1 MTIREFERLYHTMYM
16 PLCMYALRMLED
28 IDETDD
34 AVQEAFVSVWQKV
47 QHGTVPDNFRAYM
60 YGAVRNQAISRIRA
74 RNNSVAADMAAEV
87 SDEEMDTSVRDAEVW
102 NAIDRLPPHCREIF
116 LLSKRDGL
124 TYTEI
129 ADELGISVKTVE
141 NQISK
146 ALKNSTR
153 LATATIGQNIFP
165 AFFIIFSNSE

>member
-1 MTIREFERLYHTMYM
+1 MRRLNVCTIPCM

-74 RNNSVAADMAAEV
+74 RNNSVAADMAADV

-102 NAIDRLPPHCREIF
+102 NAIDRLPARCREIF

-146 ALKNSTR
+146 ALKTLRGSLQPR
-153 LATATIGQNIFP
+153 LGKIFFLP
-165 AFFIIFSNSE
+165 FL

>member
-87 SDEEMDTSVRDAEVW
+87 SDEEMDTSVRGAEVW

-146 ALKNSTR
+146 ALKTLRGSLQPR
-153 LATATIGQNIFP
+153 LGKIFFLP
-165 AFFIIFSNSE
+165 FL

>member
-1 MTIREFERLYHTMYM
+1 
-16 PLCMYALRMLED
+16 
-28 IDETDD
+28 
-34 AVQEAFVSVWQKV
+34 
-47 QHGTVPDNFRAYM
+47 M

-146 ALKNSTR
+146 ALKTLRGSLQPR
-153 LATATIGQNIFP
+153 LGKIFFLP
-165 AFFIIFSNSE
+165 FL